1 MTDDTGQIQYSYE
14 NDELRQIQ
22 INDPESGTV
31 YRFEND
37 GFGNAK
43 ATYVG
48 DRCLVSQTYEEKN
61 GNLLAETYGNGYV
74 YQYTYDDMD
83 RVTGIRLT
91 DPSGE
96 EYRLYEYAYDR
107 EGNLAV
113 VRDIRE
119 ERGEETIET
128 RYFYDLSGRLVY
140 YRNDRDNRAIGV
152 TSGECTEAV
161 FYDGLGTGKD
171 L

>member
-1 MTDDTGQIQYSYE
+1 MTDGTGQIQYSYG

-37 GFGNAK
+37 EFGNTK

-96 EYRLYEYAYDR
+96 ENTGCMSMRMTGKETLRWYGISGKNGEKKPSRP
-107 EGNLAV
+107 
-113 VRDIRE
+113 DIFMTYQE
-119 ERGEETIET
+119 
-128 RYFYDLSGRLVY
+128 DLS
-140 YRNDRDNRAIGV
+140 I
-152 TSGECTEAV
+152 T
-161 FYDGLGTGKD
+161 GTTGTTVRSV
-171 L
+171 

>member
-1 MTDDTGQIQYSYE
+1 MTDGTGQIQYSYE

-48 DRCLVSQTYEEKN
+48 DSCLVSQTYEEKN
-61 GNLLAETYGNGYV
+61 GNLLAETYGNGDV

-83 RVTGIRLT
+83 RMTGKETLRWYGISGKT
-91 DPSGE
+91 WEKKPS
-96 EYRLYEYAYDR
+96 RP
-107 EGNLAV
+107 
-113 VRDIRE
+113 DIFM
-119 ERGEETIET
+119 T
-128 RYFYDLSGRLVY
+128 RQEDLSITGMTGTRT
-140 YRNDRDNRAIGV
+140 IGLPM
-152 TSGECTEAV
+152 T
-161 FYDGLGTGKD
+161 
-171 L
+171 

>member
-1 MTDDTGQIQYSYE
+1 
-14 NDELRQIQ
+14 
-22 INDPESGTV
+22 
-31 YRFEND
+31 
-37 GFGNAK
+37 
-43 ATYVG
+43 
-48 DRCLVSQTYEEKN
+48 
-61 GNLLAETYGNGYV
+61 
-74 YQYTYDDMD
+74 MD

-119 ERGEETIET
+119 DLGEETIET
-128 RYFYDLSGRLVY
+128 RCFYDLSGRLVY
-140 YRNDRDNRAIGV
+140 YRNDRDEDYRFTYDLNDNVEKVDQGNRYRATALEYGYDRDNRAIGV

-161 FYDGLGTGKD
+161 FYD
-171 L
+171 